1 MRCQHAQDTSR
12 KWKCLKY
19 LQLHL
24 QANRRFGG
32 GGRES
37 EKSGFGRVGN
47 DMNGAGVG
55 WMKEEKYHDEN
66 RMQKSCIGK
75 RRILIHV

>member
-24 QANRRFGG
+24 QANRRCGG
-32 GGRES
+32 WGQK
-37 EKSGFGRVGN
+37 KSGVGRVGN